1 MNSKNEQQTKQVES
15 SSCLNIHAID
25 MEVWEREVKAQ
36 MMAVLNKKNAQRE
49 TKESS

>member
-1 MNSKNEQQTKQVES
+1 MNRKNKQQTEQLETS
-15 SSCLNIHAID
+15 SSINIHTID